1 MKNTFIFKQIR
12 KDFLWEYSYKISFFG
27 QYAGMF
33 LTLITF
39 FFLSKTFESNQT
51 VFLNPFDNN
60 YFLFSIIGIAF
71 LDHFSSLIR
80 ALSNS
85 IRNAQAFGYIDS
97 LLHTQRSTI
106 FVMLSMLAYPYIK
119 GNLKFILYLLLAS
132 LIDGFSVPLHVY
144 LLSSLILLTGSI
156 FFIGIAF
163 LSGAFVLIYKQADP
177 INYFSNILISLFSG
191 IIYPVSV
198 LPNYFHVIS
207 EAIPATH
214 TLELLR
220 SVIFNNDLDLKI
232 GFINGFFIP
241 CIIVIISFVI
251 FNLAINKVK
260 KDGSSGKY

>member
-1 MKNTFIFKQIR
+1 MKTAFVFKQIK

-27 QYAGMF
+27 QYVGMF

-51 VFLNPFDNN
+51 AHLNAYDNN

-71 LDHFSSLIR
+71 LDHFSTLIR
-80 ALSNS
+80 SLSNS

-97 LLHTQRSTI
+97 LIHTQRSTTH
-106 FVMLSMLAYPYIK
+106 VMLSILAYPYIK

-132 LIDGFSVPLHVY
+132 LFDGFSVPLHVY
-144 LLSSLILLTGSI
+144 ALSSLILLTGSI
-156 FFIGIAF
+156 FFVGIAF
-163 LSGAFVLIYKQADP
+163 LSRAFVLIYKQTDP
-177 INYFSNILISLFSG
+177 INYFSNVFISLFSG

-198 LPNYFHVIS
+198 LPNYFLAIS
-207 EAIPATH
+207 EVIPATH

-220 SVIFNNDLDLKI
+220 SIIFNNNLDLKI

-241 CIIVIISFVI
+241 CAIVIISFVI
-251 FNLAINKVK
+251 FDLAIKKVK